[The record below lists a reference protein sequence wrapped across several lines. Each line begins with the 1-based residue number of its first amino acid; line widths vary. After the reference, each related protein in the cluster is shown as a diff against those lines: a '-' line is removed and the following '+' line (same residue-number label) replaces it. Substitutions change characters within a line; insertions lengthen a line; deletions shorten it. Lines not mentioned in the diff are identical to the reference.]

1 MSCIGRDLRR
11 EQQLAD
17 LARTPE
23 DRLRL
28 AIALG
33 DADARRYAA
42 AHGVTLAEARAV
54 FQRQRQTGR
63 RPSPAHESLLR

>member
-1 MSCIGRDLRR
+1 MSCLGRDLRR
-11 EQQLAD
+11 ERRDAD
-17 LARTPE
+17 LARTPD

-28 AIALG
+28 ALALG
-33 DADARRYAA
+33 EADARRYAA

-63 RPSPAHESLLR
+63 PRSAAHDSVIR